1 MAQRST
7 SIKLSKPRK
16 KLLAQPQL
24 RILELGTIPYSE
36 AWEIQKELVEQRA
49 ADKIPDTLLLLEH
62 PSVVTCGR
70 GTKLPP
76 KLEIPVFEIE
86 RGGEETLHSP
96 GQIVGYPIMKLAPG
110 NRDLHAYLRRVEE
123 VLIRTLADFGI
134 EADRR
139 EGLTGVWVGAR
150 KIASIGVACRK
161 WVTYHGFALNV
172 RNDLSLFQKIRP
184 CGLDPAVMTSI
195 AKELG
200 CAPSLKAV
208 QGRIV
213 ERFAAEFSTPS
224 V

>member
-16 KLLAQPQL
+16 KLLAEPKL
-24 RILELGTIPYSE
+24 RVLELGVIPYSE
-36 AWEIQKELVEQRA
+36 AWEIQKQLVEQRA

-62 PSVVTCGR
+62 LSVVTCGR

-76 KLEIPVFEIE
+76 MLEIPVFEIE

-96 GQIVGYPIMKLAPG
+96 GQIVGYPILKLAPG
-110 NRDLHAYLRRVEE
+110 QRDLHAYLRRIEE

-139 EGLTGVWVGAR
+139 EGLTGVWVGSR

-195 AKELG
+195 GKELG
-200 CAPSLKAV
+200 CAPSMRAV
-208 QGRIV
+208 AKCLV
-213 ERFAAEFSTPS
+213 DRFLREFTPAS
-224 V
+224 